1 MHLPIY
7 LLPVAGLLIGLL
19 ISLMGGGGG
28 IFYVGIMTGLF
39 AIPMDQAVSVS
50 LATIIPTTLAA
61 SFSHFKAG
69 NIKVRTGLTLIAG
82 GIIGVISGSFLI
94 TLISVKILKIFFG
107 IFLLVMGAQMVL
119 SRKKNKKKEIQD
131 DREENP
137 TEKLDKN
144 IIKAVSKFNIVK
156 GVMFGFFGGLMSGM
170 LGVSGTPPI
179 LLGLYNLGLS
189 SLQVVGTSVMILF
202 FIAVTGVITHS
213 AFGTLNWLLV
223 ILLASG
229 TITGAVFGPIIGK
242 RISEKTLD
250 RFYGPF
256 FVVFIILMAISMFF

>member
-61 SFSHFKAG
+61 SISHFKAG
-69 NIKVRTGLTLIAG
+69 NVKVRTGLTLVAG

-94 TLISVKILKIFFG
+94 TLIPVKMLRIFFG
-107 IFLLVMGAQMVL
+107 IFLLVMGAQMLL
-119 SRKKNKKKEIQD
+119 SKNKKKETQI
-131 DREENP
+131 DREDHQPDES
-137 TEKLDKN
+137 DKN
-144 IIKAVSKFNIVK
+144 IVKAGSKVKIIKGIV
-156 GVMFGFFGGLMSGM
+156 FGFLGGLMSGM
-170 LGVSGTPPI
+170 LGASGTPPI
-179 LLGLYNLGLS
+179 LAGLYSLGLS

-202 FIAVTGVITHS
+202 FVAVTGVITHS

-229 TITGAVFGPIIGK
+229 TITGAVFGPRIGK
-242 RISEKTLD
+242 GINEKTLD
-250 RFYGPF
+250 KFYGLF
-256 FVVFIILMAISMFF
+256 FVVFIFLMAISMFF